1 MQIGEYLKPKT
12 SPYWS
17 PFRVEDGRGETR
29 GGANLLVLS
38 FVSAR
43 RVVAC
48 IGAKVGLAGEAME
61 RSVGGGRVR
70 TP

>member
-1 MQIGEYLKPKT
+1 ME
-12 SPYWS
+12 
-17 PFRVEDGRGETR
+17 GETR

-43 RVVAC
+43 RVGAC